1 MHKDQVNEH
10 AAVGWHTPVLRPP
23 RRIMTAI
30 ASEDKA
36 GDFATGSSQVAVLTG
51 GHDRPYALGFAAT
64 LISQGVPFDF
74 IASDELDDPVLRR
87 SPLVRFL
94 NLRKQMSSD
103 VSVVRKIVRLLLY
116 YWRLF
121 AYATTAKPKVFHILW
136 NNKFAIL
143 DRTLLM
149 LYYRVLGKR
158 VVLTAHNVNAGLRD
172 GNDNIANRLT
182 LRIQYLLAN
191 HIFVH
196 TEQMRKAIE
205 TDFDISARNISVI
218 PFGINS
224 TVPDT
229 NLTPKEARRRLGL
242 SGSQKVVLFFGNIAP
257 YKGLEYL
264 VEAMVSLSL
273 SSSAP
278 DYRLIIAGQP
288 KNCVTYWQAIRRRIQ
303 STELRS
309 CVIERIEYV
318 PDAETEI
325 YFKAAD
331 VFVLPYVYIFQ
342 SGVLFLGYNFGL
354 PVIASDVGSLRED
367 IVEEK
372 TGFVCK
378 PRDSNDLAETIEIY
392 FSSELYRHL
401 DVRRQ
406 EIRDYAKE
414 KYSWTKAGNMTRA
427 VYRDLLSHR

>member
-1 MHKDQVNEH
+1 
-10 AAVGWHTPVLRPP
+10 
-23 RRIMTAI
+23 
-30 ASEDKA
+30 
-36 GDFATGSSQVAVLTG
+36 
-51 GHDRPYALGFAAT
+51 
-64 LISQGVPFDF
+64 
-74 IASDELDDPVLRR
+74 
-87 SPLVRFL
+87 
-94 NLRKQMSSD
+94 
-103 VSVVRKIVRLLLY
+103 
-116 YWRLF
+116 
-121 AYATTAKPKVFHILW
+121 
-136 NNKFAIL
+136 
-143 DRTLLM
+143 
-149 LYYRVLGKR
+149 
-158 VVLTAHNVNAGLRD
+158 
-172 GNDNIANRLT
+172 
-182 LRIQYLLAN
+182 
-191 HIFVH
+191 
-196 TEQMRKAIE
+196 MRKAIE
-205 TDFDISARNISVI
+205 TDFDVSARNISVI

-229 NLTPKEARRRLGL
+229 NLTPQEARRRLGL

-264 VEAMVSLSL
+264 VEAMVSL

-367 IVEEK
+367 IVEKK

-414 KYSWTKAGNMTRA
+414 KYSWTKAGNMTRG